1 MATKRRFSPR
11 KQPTQ
16 ARARRT
22 WNAVLDGA
30 AQVLIAQGYERAT
43 TDRIAERTGVSVGT
57 IYEYF
62 PNKDAIFAA
71 LQRRWNEQR
80 WALFEESRQIDLEDD
95 LETVLRKTIH
105 ARIEATKLNP
115 KLNSVLM
122 RDVPASVTADQA
134 AQLHDEFLAAS
145 VQIFGRFK
153 GAIRSNDWQLMA
165 RLMIHATHAVI
176 DNIAASEPDLLDAPE
191 LENELVLMMQR
202 YVEN

>member
-1 MATKRRFSPR
+1 MTTKRRFSPR

-22 WNAVLDGA
+22 WNAILDGA

-80 WALFEESRQIDLEDD
+80 WALFEESRQIELEDD

-134 AQLHDEFLAAS
+134 EQLYDEFLATS

-153 GAIRSNDWQLMA
+153 DAIRSNDWQLMA

-176 DNIAASEPDLLDAPE
+176 DNIAASEPDLLNAPE
-191 LENELVLMMQR
+191 LEDELVLMMQR
-202 YVEN
+202 YIGN

>member
-1 MATKRRFSPR
+1 MATKTRFSPR

-22 WNAVLDGA
+22 WNAILDGA
-30 AQVLIAQGYERAT
+30 AQVLVTKGYERTT

-57 IYEYF
+57 VYEYF

-80 WALFEESRQIDLEDD
+80 WALFEEARQIDPEDD

-105 ARIEATKLNP
+105 ARMEATKLNP

-122 RDVPASVTADQA
+122 RDVPTSVTAEQADQIR
-134 AQLHDEFLAAS
+134 DEFLTAS
-145 VQIFGRFK
+145 VAIFERFK
-153 GAIRSNDWQLMA
+153 EAIRADDWQLMA
-165 RLMIHATHAVI
+165 RLMIHSTHAVI
-176 DNIAASEPDLLDAPE
+176 DNIAASEPELLDAPE
-191 LENELVLMMQR
+191 LEDELVLMMQR
-202 YVEN
+202 YVEK